1 MQVLPPTVPT
11 AKGRDKSELGAQALA
26 GTSNSDPNPNKQ
38 HAYIAVQPSE
48 AGDEEPVKETL
59 SSRLI
64 DKSPISS
71 ETQAALLA
79 LLSQP
84 EPTPGVRSQSFSEL
98 VNQADPAS
106 VAKADTSARLEEHAE
121 FAADGGPEG
130 TVGLDGDGDGE
141 LEAYGELEDGDEFN
155 AESDFGTDTDLS

>member
-11 AKGRDKSELGAQALA
+11 TTGRDKPELGAQALA

-79 LLSQP
+79 LLSEP
-84 EPTPGVRSQSFSEL
+84 DPTPGVRSQSFSAL
-98 VNQADPAS
+98 VNQADPGS
-106 VAKADTSARLEEHAE
+106 VVKADTNAQFEEHAE
-121 FAADGGPEG
+121 FEADGGPEA
-130 TVGLDGDGDGE
+130 TVELDGDGE
-141 LEAYGELEDGDEFN
+141 LEAYGELEDGDEFD

>member
-26 GTSNSDPNPNKQ
+26 RTSNSDPNPNKQ

-79 LLSQP
+79 LLSEP
-84 EPTPGVRSQSFSEL
+84 DPTPGIRSQSFSEL
-98 VNQADPAS
+98 VNQPDPAS
-106 VAKADTSARLEEHAE
+106 VVKADTNAQLEEQAE
-121 FAADGGPEG
+121 FDADGGPEG
-130 TVGLDGDGDGE
+130 AIELDGEGE
-141 LEAYGELEDGDEFN
+141 LEAYDELEDGDEFD
-155 AESDFGTDTDLS
+155 AQSDFGTDTDVS